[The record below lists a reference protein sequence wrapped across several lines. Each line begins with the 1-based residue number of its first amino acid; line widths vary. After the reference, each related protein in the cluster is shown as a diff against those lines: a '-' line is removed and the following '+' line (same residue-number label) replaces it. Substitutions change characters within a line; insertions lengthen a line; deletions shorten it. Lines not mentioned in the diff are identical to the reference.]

1 MRMPNCIDKQVKR
14 KSDGTPS
21 SAIISGLLSKDK
33 KEASLS
39 LSYVTALLNISISLS
54 ISISISDND
63 NLQMELSFDKLVIAA
78 GGDSGEVL
86 QIVRQLKFYPFKFYL

>member
-54 ISISISDND
+54 ISISDND
-63 NLQMELSFDKLVIAA
+63 NLQMELNFDKLVIAA
-78 GGDSGEVL
+78 GGDSGEVF

>member
-54 ISISISDND
+54 ISISDND
-63 NLQMELSFDKLVIAA
+63 NLQMELNFDKLVIAA
-78 GGDSGEVL
+78 GGDSGEVF
-86 QIVRQLKFYPFKFYL
+86 QTVRQLTFYSFKIYF